1 MIRSSSSV
9 KTLIFLAV
17 LASFLSFAKFDHCRN
32 SNWAAPD
39 SYVHACYSDIPILF
53 SARSL
58 DIHQWAYKGGN
69 NAVEYPVVMGAVMWA
84 TSWVS
89 GSHSLRS
96 YFDFNAILIALLFI
110 FSVFVV
116 WKIRPEYAYLS
127 ALSPGVLLAL
137 YINWDLWG
145 IVTMLLAIYFFD
157 RRKQG
162 LSASFLALSIATKF
176 FPVFLL
182 LPIVFILWRREN
194 VRAIVKYLMIT
205 SLVWLAI
212 NAPVMLTAPQGWWH
226 FYKLNLERGSDW
238 GSLWYSLSLLGLHIK
253 FLNYLTILTLILVL
267 VAMVVFL
274 LEIKDPPTL
283 AEVSF
288 ILLAATLCI
297 GKVYSP
303 QYVLWLVP
311 LAVIALRERSQ
322 LFAFWLWQAGE
333 VIYHVAIWQH
343 LALVS
348 GSHFGLP
355 QFGYALASLARIAT
369 SIYLL
374 FVLVRVVL
382 VRSRLK
388 PPPPQAQIS
397 QGRRAD
403 FLLGQPQVTLSL
415 PRPPSAGS
423 TNPPVTEIPWPL

>member
-1 MIRSSSSV
+1 MIRSRSTV
-9 KTLIFLAV
+9 KVLILLAV
-17 LASFLSFAKFDHCRN
+17 LASVLSFAKFDHCRN

-58 DIHQWAYKGGN
+58 DTHQWAYQGGN

-96 YFDFNAILIALLFI
+96 YFDLNAILIALLFV
-110 FSVFVV
+110 FSVFIV

-127 ALSPGVLLAL
+127 ALSPGVMVAL

-145 IVTMLLAIYFFD
+145 IVTMLLAIYYFD
-157 RRKQG
+157 RRKEG
-162 LSASFLALSIATKF
+162 LSAALLAVSIATKF

-182 LPIVFILWRREN
+182 LPIILILWRREN
-194 VRAIVKYLMIT
+194 VRAILKYLLIT
-205 SLVWLAI
+205 GVVWLAI
-212 NAPVMLTAPQGWWH
+212 NAPVMLTTPQGWWH
-226 FYKLNLERGSDW
+226 FYKLNLDRGSDW
-238 GSLWYSLSLLGLHIK
+238 GSLWYSLSLLGLHLK
-253 FLNYLTILTLILVL
+253 FLNYLTVLFLLLVL
-267 VAMVVFL
+267 LAMVVFL
-274 LEIKDPPTL
+274 LEIERPLLL
-283 AEVSF
+283 ADVSF

-322 LFAFWLWQAGE
+322 LFAFWLWQVGE

-355 QFGYALASLARIAT
+355 EFGYALASVGRIAT
-369 SIYLL
+369 SVYLI
-374 FVLVRVVL
+374 FVLGRYWL
-382 VRSRLK
+382 R
-388 PPPPQAQIS
+388 PPSPQAHIP
-397 QGRRAD
+397 QGQLAD

-415 PRPPSAGS
+415 PRHPDG
-423 TNPPVTEIPWPL
+423 EH

>member
-1 MIRSSSSV
+1 MIRSNSGA
-9 KTLIFLAV
+9 KTLIFLALV
-17 LASFLSFAKFDHCRN
+17 ASLLSFAKFDHCRN

-53 SARSL
+53 SARLL
-58 DIHQWAYKGGN
+58 DNHQWAYEGGS

-84 TSWVS
+84 TSWLAPS
-89 GSHSLRS
+89 GSHSLRG
-96 YFDFNAILIALLFI
+96 YFDVNAILIALLFI
-110 FSVFVV
+110 FSVFIV

-127 ALSPGVLLAL
+127 ALSPGVLAAL

-145 IVTMLLAIYFFD
+145 IATMLFAIYFFD
-157 RRKQG
+157 RHRLG
-162 LSASFLALSIATKF
+162 LSSSFLALSIATKF

-182 LPIVFILWRREN
+182 LPIVFILWRRDD
-194 VRAIVKYLMIT
+194 VRAISKYLMVT
-205 SLVWLAI
+205 CVVWLAI
-212 NAPVMLTAPQGWWH
+212 NAPVMLTTPQGWWH
-226 FYKLNLERGSDW
+226 FYKLNLDRGSDW
-238 GSLWYSLSLLGLHIK
+238 GSLWYSLSLLGVHIK
-253 FLNYLTILTLILVL
+253 FLNYLTIMALLLVF

-274 LEIKDPPTL
+274 LEIEHLPTL

-288 ILLAATLCI
+288 ILLAATLCV

-311 LAVIALRERSQ
+311 LAVIAIRDKGQ

-355 QFGYALASLARIAT
+355 EFGYALASLARIAT
-369 SIYLL
+369 SIYLIS
-374 FVLVRVVL
+374 VLVRAVL
-382 VRSRLK
+382 VRHLLK
-388 PPPPQAQIS
+388 PPSPQAQIS
-397 QGRRAD
+397 RGHLGD
-403 FLLGQPQVTLSL
+403 FLFGAASSYP
-415 PRPPSAGS
+415 
-423 TNPPVTEIPWPL
+423 

>member
-1 MIRSSSSV
+1 
-9 KTLIFLAV
+9 
-17 LASFLSFAKFDHCRN
+17 
-32 SNWAAPD
+32 
-39 SYVHACYSDIPILF
+39 
-53 SARSL
+53 
-58 DIHQWAYKGGN
+58 
-69 NAVEYPVVMGAVMWA
+69 VVMGAVMWA
-84 TSWVS
+84 TSWVASS
-89 GSHSLRS
+89 GPHSLRN

-127 ALSPGVLLAL
+127 ALSPGVIAAL

-157 RRKQG
+157 RHRLG
-162 LSASFLALSIATKF
+162 LSSSLLAVSIATKF

-182 LPIVFILWRREN
+182 LPIIFILWRRDN
-194 VRAIVKYLMIT
+194 VRAISKYLLTTCM
-205 SLVWLAI
+205 VWFAI
-212 NAPVMLTAPQGWWH
+212 NAPVMLTTPQGWWH
-226 FYKLNLERGSDW
+226 FYKLNLDRGSDW

-253 FLNYLTILTLILVL
+253 FLNYLTIATLLLVL

-274 LEIKDPPTL
+274 VEIKHIPVL

-288 ILLAATLCI
+288 ILLAAILCI

-311 LAVIALRERSQ
+311 LAVIAIRDRSQ

-355 QFGYALASLARIAT
+355 EFGYALASLGRIAT
-369 SIYLL
+369 SIYLI
-374 FVLVRVVL
+374 VVL
-382 VRSRLK
+382 VRYWLRTPS
-388 PPPPQAQIS
+388 PQAQIS
-397 QGRRAD
+397 QGSLAD
-403 FLLGQPQVTLSL
+403 FLLDQPQVTLSL
-415 PRPPSAGS
+415 PRQQVG
-423 TNPPVTEIPWPL
+423 EH

>member
-1 MIRSSSSV
+1 MFHVIRSSSV
-9 KTLIFLAV
+9 AKTLILLAI
-17 LASFLSFAKFDHCRN
+17 LASLLSFAKFDHCRN

-39 SYVHACYSDIPILF
+39 SYVHACYSDIPILL

-58 DIHQWAYKGGN
+58 DTHQWAYKGGA

-84 TSWVS
+84 TSWISPS

-110 FSVFVV
+110 FSVLVV

-127 ALSPGVLLAL
+127 ALSPGVVAAL

-157 RRKQG
+157 RHKLL
-162 LSASFLALSIATKF
+162 LSSSLLAVSIATKF

-182 LPIVFILWRREN
+182 LPIVLILWRKDDLRTIS
-194 VRAIVKYLMIT
+194 RYLFTTIT
-205 SLVWLAI
+205 VWLAI
-212 NAPVMLTAPQGWWH
+212 NLPVMLTTPQGWWH
-226 FYKLNLERGSDW
+226 FYKLNLDRGSDW
-238 GSLWYSLSLLGLHIK
+238 GSLWYSLSLLGLHIRY
-253 FLNYLTILTLILVL
+253 LNYLTILTLLLVL
-267 VAMVVFL
+267 VAMMLFL
-274 LEIKDPPTL
+274 LEVVDTPTL
-283 AEVSF
+283 ADVSF
-288 ILLAATLCI
+288 ILMAATLCI

-311 LAVIALRERSQ
+311 LAVIALKDRSQ

-355 QFGYALASLARIAT
+355 EIGYALASLTRIAA
-369 SIYLL
+369 SIYLIT
-374 FVLVRVVL
+374 VLVRYL
-382 VRSRLK
+382 LRNPS
-388 PPPPQAQIS
+388 PQTQIS
-397 QGRRAD
+397 RGRLSD
-403 FLLGQPQVTLSL
+403 FLFGAASSYP
-415 PRPPSAGS
+415 
-423 TNPPVTEIPWPL
+423 

>member
-1 MIRSSSSV
+1 VIRTSSAV
-9 KTLIFLAV
+9 KALILLAA
-17 LASFLSFAKFDHCRN
+17 LASLLSFAKFDHCRN

-58 DIHQWAYKGGN
+58 DTHQWAYKGGN
-69 NAVEYPVVMGAVMWA
+69 NSVEYPVVMGAVLWA

-89 GSHSLRS
+89 GSHSLRG

-127 ALSPGVLLAL
+127 ALSPGVLVAL

-145 IVTMLLAIYFFD
+145 IVTMLLAIYYFD
-157 RRKQG
+157 RRKEG
-162 LSASFLALSIATKF
+162 LSASFLAVSIATKF

-194 VRAIVKYLMIT
+194 IRAILKYLLIT
-205 SLVWLAI
+205 GVVWLAI
-212 NAPVMLTAPQGWWH
+212 NVPVILTTPQGWWH
-226 FYKLNLERGSDW
+226 FYKLNLDRGSDW

-253 FLNYLTILTLILVL
+253 FLNYLTILSLLLVL
-267 VAMVVFL
+267 LAMVVFL
-274 LEIKDPPTL
+274 LEIERPPTL
-283 AEVSF
+283 ADVSF

-303 QYVLWLVP
+303 QYVLWLAP
-311 LAVIALRERSQ
+311 LAVIAIRERRH

-355 QFGYALASLARIAT
+355 EFGYALASLVRIAT
-369 SIYLL
+369 SIYLIS
-374 FVLVRVVL
+374 VLVKYWLRTP
-382 VRSRLK
+382 S
-388 PPPPQAQIS
+388 PQAQIP
-397 QGRRAD
+397 QAHLAD
-403 FLLGQPQVTLSL
+403 FLLGQPQVTLNL
-415 PRPPSAGS
+415 PRQKAG
-423 TNPPVTEIPWPL
+423 EH